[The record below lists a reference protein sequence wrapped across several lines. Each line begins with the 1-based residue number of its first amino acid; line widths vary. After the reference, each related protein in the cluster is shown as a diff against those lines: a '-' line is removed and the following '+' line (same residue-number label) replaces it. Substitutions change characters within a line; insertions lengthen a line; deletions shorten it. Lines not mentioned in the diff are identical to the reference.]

1 MIWDIVFIISS
12 FLIGSIPFGKIVA
25 SLKGVDITK
34 EGSGN
39 IGATNVFRVVGKGW
53 GILVLVLDALKGA
66 IPTLASSYI
75 YHSKLLNFFL
85 PEAYVFIGI
94 ASILGH
100 IFSPFVG
107 FKGGKGVATSLGVF
121 AVLTPVGVL
130 IGAVVFGIFI
140 AIFRIVSISSIAS
153 TIAVFSFLL
162 VYHILNN
169 SIANNYVLIASA
181 FVVMVFIIIKHS
193 SNIKRL
199 LKGEEK
205 KII

>member
-1 MIWDIVFIISS
+1 MVWDIVFIISS
-12 FLIGSIPFGKIVA
+12 FLIGSVPFGKIVA

-53 GILVLVLDALKGA
+53 GILVLFLDALKGA
-66 IPTLASSYI
+66 TPTIVSLYI
-75 YHSKLLNFFL
+75 YSSKSLVFFL
-85 PEAYVFIGI
+85 PEVYVFVGV
-94 ASILGH
+94 ASIVGH

-121 AVLTPVGVL
+121 AVLTPIGVL
-130 IGAVVFGIFI
+130 VGAIVFGIFI

-153 TIAVFSFLL
+153 TVAVFSFLM

-169 SIANNYVLIASA
+169 TLASNYVLLLST
-181 FVVMVFIIIKHS
+181 FFVMVFIIIKHS

-205 KII
+205 KIV

>member
-12 FLIGSIPFGKIVA
+12 FLIGSIPFGKIIA
-25 SLKGVDITK
+25 SLRGIDITK
-34 EGSGN
+34 EGSRN

-66 IPTLASSYI
+66 IPTLVSFYI
-75 YHSKLLNFFL
+75 YYSKLLNFFL
-85 PEAYVFIGI
+85 PEAYVFVGI

-130 IGAVVFGIFI
+130 IGAIVFGIFI

-162 VYHILNN
+162 VYHALNN
-169 SIANNYVLIASA
+169 SMADNYILIASA

>member
-1 MIWDIVFIISS
+1 MVWDIVFIISS
-12 FLIGSIPFGKIVA
+12 FLIGSIPFGKIIA
-25 SLKGVDITK
+25 SFKGVDITK

-53 GILVLVLDALKGA
+53 GVLVLILDALKGA
-66 IPTLASSYI
+66 IPTLVSLYI
-75 YHSKLLNFFL
+75 YRSNILNFFL
-85 PEAYVFIGI
+85 PEAYVFVGV

-121 AVLTPVGVL
+121 TVLTPIGVL

-153 TIAVFSFLL
+153 TVAVFSFLL

-169 SIANNYVLIASA
+169 SLASNYILIASA

-193 SNIKRL
+193 SNIRRL
-199 LKGEEK
+199 LRGEEK
-205 KII
+205 KIV